1 MNRKKHTIALDEFN
15 SFIIDGHIASASGKE
30 QNKSLDIRV
39 DVTTKRV
46 WFEVNDHGI
55 IVGKVPL
62 LAEAIKLYNEL

>member
-39 DVTTKRV
+39 DVTH
-46 WFEVNDHGI
+46 DD
-55 IVGKVPL
+55 
-62 LAEAIKLYNEL
+62 IKGE